1 MSLKDVMAAD
11 LTAVFFNP
19 NEFAA
24 EHNINGVNMVALVDS
39 DITKERS
46 NRISGNFDGIYK
58 SEISLFVRAADMA
71 KRPVRGQA
79 LRLDGKLYVV
89 SDCTEAEGMFEIL
102 MDVNDS

>member
-11 LTAVFFNP
+11 ISAVFLNP
-19 NEFAA
+19 DEFAA
-24 EHNINGVNMVALVDS
+24 EHNINGVQMVALVDS
-39 DITKERS
+39 DIIKERS
-46 NRISGNFDGIYK
+46 NRISGNFDGVYK
-58 SEISLFVRAADMA
+58 SEVSLFVRAADMT

-89 SDCTEAEGMFEIL
+89 SDCSEAEGMLEIL